1 MHEPSDAVSPKSP
14 ESPARPFVPLAP
26 EQVALLEWS
35 PNPTLVLDRAFR
47 IRYVNHAALAYG
59 RIERDALI
67 GRNVWECYPTLKGSM
82 FHQAYASVLETG
94 IASRFESYDDE
105 HDSWQSVYAFPAD
118 DGVMA
123 VLEDITERRRAERS
137 LRESEAALAR
147 AQEVSGIGSFSF
159 APPGDIQLSAQAYR
173 LLGLDPTV
181 DTVDIQ
187 SVRALLAP
195 NDSERWGSLSA
206 RTPVGE
212 DIAMDFTATRRDG
225 SIVILHVLARL
236 LRERVGGPMKLFGTA
251 QDVTEQR
258 HGQESL
264 RRSEEALR
272 LAQEVANIGSFDYD
286 LRTEVMFRS
295 DQMLRLIGLEPTDAR
310 ALVGSRLRLDFVHP
324 DDRATVQAAWSEVLS
339 TGDRQTI
346 RLRLFRADGAER
358 HMTWSAVLVRDPNGA
373 PARIVGTLVDIT
385 DQVRSDE
392 ERARVE
398 SQLQQAQKLE
408 SLGILAGGIAHDFN
422 NLLVGILGNASL
434 ALLDLEPGDDARQSI
449 AEIEKAAQR
458 AAELT
463 RQLLAYAGKGRYVV
477 ETADA
482 TAVISEMTSLMRTAI
497 SRNASLQ
504 MDLATSLPSI
514 DVDVNQF
521 RQVVMNLVTNA
532 SDALD
537 TKPGL
542 ISIRTGR
549 QEISR
554 EYITGC
560 APGCDAQPGGF
571 TYVEVHDNGAGMD
584 EATRHRIFE
593 PFFST
598 KFTGR
603 GLGLAATMGIMRSH
617 HGAIRVY
624 SEIGS
629 GTSIKLLFP
638 VSTQSGRAGMHADT
652 RAEEW
657 RRGGQILVVD
667 DEDSVRAV
675 ASALLRRR
683 GFRTQE
689 ASDGAKALDIF
700 QVQPDAFVLVLLDL
714 TMPNMNGEETL
725 RALREVNPSVNVLLM
740 SGYNEQDV
748 TRMFAG
754 RELSG
759 FLQKPFRAEE
769 LYASVAR
776 SLGVDTNGR

>member
-1 MHEPSDAVSPKSP
+1 MNEPLD
-14 ESPARPFVPLAP
+14 ESTRPPATRPFTPLAA

-35 PNPTLVLDRAFR
+35 PNPKLVLDREFR
-47 IRYVNHAALAYG
+47 VRYVNHAALAYG

-67 GRNVWECYPTLKGSM
+67 GRNVWEVYPSLKNSI

-94 IASRFESYDDE
+94 VTARFERYDDE
-105 HDSWQSVYAFPAD
+105 NDRWQSVYAFPAD
-118 DGVMA
+118 DGVIA
-123 VLEDITERRRAERS
+123 VLEDVTERRRAERS
-137 LRESEAALAR
+137 LQTSEAALAR
-147 AQEVSGIGSFSF
+147 AQEVAGIGSFSVER
-159 APPGDIQLSAQAYR
+159 PGHIQLSAQAYR

-181 DTVDIQ
+181 DTVDIAT
-187 SVRALLAP
+187 VRAMLAP
-195 NDSERWGSLSA
+195 ADSERWGALSA
-206 RTPVGE
+206 RTPIGD
-212 DIAMDFTATRRDG
+212 DISMDFTATRRDG
-225 SIVILHVLARL
+225 STAILHVLARVMKGASG
-236 LRERVGGPMKLFGTA
+236 EMKLFGTA

-258 HGQESL
+258 RALENL
-264 RRSEEALR
+264 RRSEETLR
-272 LAQEVANIGSFDYD
+272 LAQEAANIGSFDFD
-286 LRTEVMFRS
+286 LRTNSMFRS
-295 DQMLRLIGLEPTDAR
+295 DQLLRMLGLEPTDEAR
-310 ALVGSRLRLDFVHP
+310 AHVDSRPRFSFVHP
-324 DDRATVQAAWSEVLS
+324 DDRAAIQDAWAKVLS
-339 TGDRQTI
+339 TGERQVV
-346 RLRLFRADGAER
+346 RMRVLRVDGAER
-358 HMTWSAVLVRDPNGA
+358 HMISSAMLVRDGNGE
-373 PARIVGTLVDIT
+373 PARIVGTQVDIT

-408 SLGILAGGIAHDFN
+408 SLGVLAGGIAHDFN

-434 ALLDLEPGDDARQSI
+434 ALLDLEPGAEARQSI
-449 AEIEKAAQR
+449 AEIEQSAQR

-477 ETADA
+477 ESADA
-482 TAVISEMTSLMRTAI
+482 SSVISEMTSLMRTAI
-497 SRNASLQ
+497 GRSASLQ
-504 MDLATSLPSI
+504 LDLATSLPRI

-521 RQVVMNLVTNA
+521 RQVVMNLITNA
-532 SDALD
+532 SDALGS
-537 TKPGL
+537 KPGL
-542 ISIRTGR
+542 ISVRTGR
-549 QEISR
+549 QEVSR
-554 EYITGC
+554 EYLAGC
-560 APGCDAQPGGF
+560 APGSGAQPGSF
-571 TYVEVHDNGAGMD
+571 TYVEVHDNGTGMD
-584 EATRHRIFE
+584 DTTRQRIFE

-624 SEIGS
+624 SEVGS
-629 GTSIKLLFP
+629 GTSVKLLFP
-638 VSTQSGRAGMHADT
+638 SATQNSGGGATPGARVD
-652 RAEEW
+652 EW
-657 RRGGQILVVD
+657 RAGGQILVVD

-689 ASDGAKALDIF
+689 ASDGVKALEIF
-700 QVQPDAFVLVLLDL
+700 QQQPDAFDLVLLDL
-714 TMPNMNGEETL
+714 TMPSMNGEETL
-725 RALREVNPSVNVLLM
+725 RALRDVHPTVNVLLM

-754 RELSG
+754 RSLSG